1 MFVRGFLYI
10 DLYIQNKV
18 VSTDL
23 NISTDKILAM
33 VKQTKDELSG
43 LGIDFD
49 GDILFSEE
57 LSPKLP
63 SLDEELANLSLE
75 PDEGIEEDLE
85 E

>member
-1 MFVRGFLYI
+1 MSYLNI
-10 DLYIQNKV
+10 
-18 VSTDL
+18 STDISPNCYNHL